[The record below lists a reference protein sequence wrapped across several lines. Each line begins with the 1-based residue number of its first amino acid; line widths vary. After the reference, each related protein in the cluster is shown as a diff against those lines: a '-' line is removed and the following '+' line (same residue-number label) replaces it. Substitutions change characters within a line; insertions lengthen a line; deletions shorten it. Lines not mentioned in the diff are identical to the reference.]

1 MMLSRLDVPSVREVP
16 PSVAIGLTE
25 IDPSLVMV
33 HLSRDKWLL
42 AYMAGSAEQRAQGQ
56 RLLANTRR
64 ILAKLGATHGKK
76 APHVMDARRDRLTI
90 ATVRAQGGIG
100 LHIVTT
106 YEPTGAI
113 VEQARQR
120 DHYQRTT
127 TEGEFWRQYDA
138 IEAKAE
144 AERIADLTDPARA
157 NDVWRNAH
165 TLSHLV
171 TRPNAP
177 VRSSAKTLVRA
188 IA

>member
-1 MMLSRLDVPSVREVP
+1 MTLSPLDIPQVRLAPSTVLAGLA
-16 PSVAIGLTE
+16 AINPTLTF
-25 IDPSLVMV
+25 V

-42 AYMAGSAEQRAQGQ
+42 VYMAGTPEQVAQGQ

-64 ILAKLGATHGKK
+64 ILAKLGASRAKK
-76 APHVMDARRDRLTI
+76 AQHVLDARHDRLVI
-90 ATVRAQGGIG
+90 ALVRAQGGIG
-100 LHIVTT
+100 LTIVRTCD
-106 YEPTGAI
+106 PSGAV
-113 VEQARQR
+113 VEYARQR
-120 DHYQRTT
+120 DYYQLNT
-127 TEGEFWRQYDA
+127 TEADFWRQYDA